1 MIKDLNIRYAI
12 LKLTKENTWETLQN
26 ISTGSDFLEDSKTT
40 GNKARIDK
48 WNYNKLKSFCR
59 AKEIITQ

>member
-26 ISTGSDFLEDSKTT
+26 ISTGSDFLDRTPKPQETKQELTNGITT
-40 GNKARIDK
+40 N
-48 WNYNKLKSFCR
+48 
-59 AKEIITQ
+59 